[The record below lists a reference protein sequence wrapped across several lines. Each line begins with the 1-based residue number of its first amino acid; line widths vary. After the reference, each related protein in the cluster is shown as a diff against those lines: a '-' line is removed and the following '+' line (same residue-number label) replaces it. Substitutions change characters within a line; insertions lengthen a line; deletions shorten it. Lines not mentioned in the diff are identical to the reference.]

1 MGLYRAG
8 AGLSRGV
15 GLDVEPGT
23 RESEGMTEAEFLA
36 AFEDGTLQ
44 EDFTHRSHVHMAWLM
59 LRADGRNR
67 GTERILA
74 GLRRFTAAKGAEAK
88 FHLTLTLVWI
98 RLVEAALVKGPVEE
112 GSSRDGSKD
121 GSNDGSKDGFDAFLA
136 AHPELNES
144 GLPFRYYSRELLMGD
159 EARGR
164 WVDPDLAALP

>member
-1 MGLYRAG
+1 
-8 AGLSRGV
+8 
-15 GLDVEPGT
+15 
-23 RESEGMTEAEFLA
+23 MTEAEFLS

-44 EDFTHRSHVHMAWLM
+44 EDFTHRSHVRMAWLV
-59 LRADGRNR
+59 LRTDGRNR

-98 RLVEAALVKGPVEE
+98 RLVEAALVKGPVKQ
-112 GSSRDGSKD
+112 GSDQD
-121 GSNDGSKDGFDAFLA
+121 FDAFLA

-144 GLPFRYYSRELLMGD
+144 GLPFRYYSRDLLMGD